1 MHLRVQTCI
10 DNSDFY
16 ITDNPND
23 SYVELF
29 IQSISLDNR
38 SLKNLVDNPYTYN
51 KLKSIDFKYACLW
64 IDKNDFP
71 YVGWFAMQ
79 YDALPKNVIRIFTRY
94 YKLNKKPK
102 TTLSFLKEEHRL
114 ISVYLK
120 SLLDIEGID
129 TVFWTR
135 HSETTDY
142 KDQFKY
148 EKFYKHVCS
157 KEIDMYH
164 AKAKVKGINQHI
176 TYFNAWQNTEVDH
189 SFLAELNKI

>member
-1 MHLRVQTCI
+1 MHLRIKTNI
-10 DNSDFY
+10 SDMDFY
-16 ITDNPND
+16 ITDTHD
-23 SYVELF
+23 EYVEKFL
-29 IQSISLDNR
+29 INVSSDTRPNKSLT
-38 SLKNLVDNPYTYN
+38 DNPFTYK
-51 KLKSIDFKYACLW
+51 KLKSINFKYMCLC
-64 IDKNDFP
+64 IDKKDEP
-71 YVGWFAMQ
+71 YIGWFAVQ
-79 YDALPKNVIRIFTRY
+79 YDKLPENVIRIFTRY
-94 YKLNKKPK
+94 YKLNNRPK

-148 EKFYKHVCS
+148 EKFYKHICS

-176 TYFNAWQNTEVDH
+176 TYFNAWQNAEVDH
-189 SFLAELNKI
+189 SFLTELDKI